1 MAHLGPPTL
10 ARIDEVHASIQG
22 KAILANGEERM
33 ANGGLLLLSSF
44 TIICLFITR
53 ISICRAER

>member
-44 TIICLFITR
+44 TIICLYIPLNFNL
-53 ISICRAER
+53 